1 MSETTWRIASPCS
14 LISSDCF
21 DSEFC
26 LARTRFCFSLL
37 SELRSNDP
45 SSATDSVSFP
55 PTAMTVWK
63 WCVPSSSPS
72 STHESKRTNL
82 REISGRSRP
91 YQRGS
96 ETGYR
101 LGESSREAGRYKYER
116 FAHIFL
122 SSCIFQNTIHHV
134 PRKDHSRFSIL
145 PITGSFQS
153 LCCFLNMNP
162 ME

>member
-55 PTAMTVWK
+55 PTAMTVWM

-72 STHESKRTNL
+72 C
-82 REISGRSRP
+82 EISGRSRP

-116 FAHIFL
+116 SALCTHISFFL
-122 SSCIFQNTIHHV
+122 HLPKHNSS
-134 PRKDHSRFSIL
+134 RSRQRPFSIL
-145 PITGSFQS
+145 DPPYHMIVSIALLLPSQQ
-153 LCCFLNMNP
+153 
-162 ME
+162 